1 MQQGTLVHVTGT
13 QAQPA
18 HVEIMV
24 GQTVVWAVEKAPGV
38 TITDR
43 TLLQ

>member
-1 MQQGTLVHVTGT
+1 VHVTGT
-13 QAQPA
+13 RAEPA
-18 HVEIMV
+18 DIEIIV